1 MIGVRNIH
9 DGELLQVIISHSRI
23 NAILEEIIVRDNVSN
38 ILTL

>member
-9 DGELLQVIISHSRI
+9 DSELLQVIVSHSRV
-23 NAILEEIIVRDNVSN
+23 NAILEEIIVRDDVSN